1 MFGFLN
7 RESKAT
13 AVAPA
18 TAKET
23 LVGCVGKLPLHAEF
37 IKHNLKAREVV
48 ALDNW
53 IQEGVTLLNRLHGES
68 WKQVFASAP
77 VHRFVFSGA
86 GDEKSVYG
94 LLMPSTDRSGRSY
107 PFCLF
112 GACDSGVFK
121 EHQVLLPLAIEN
133 FLHESEALL
142 AQDWSGSHVARLVE
156 AVDGLGQT
164 LPAPDRRTLIESE
177 MNRLRSVTLG
187 QFWRELLPGTDGE
200 QRARF
205 VRTIVGIL
213 QTVSRRSPQRIH
225 WGVRLPLPGKT
236 DPLPYLTFWLQL
248 TETLLSGRSWRGHYF
263 WNTPASG
270 HPARLT
276 LFFRPIPAS
285 YFARLVEPQKADGAV
300 YDVLDEMTRETSDIH
315 RLINLLG
322 QDEMTLLDALTL
334 WRSREVMA

>member
-7 RESKAT
+7 RESKAVT
-13 AVAPA
+13 APVVGQDN
-18 TAKET
+18 
-23 LVGCVGKLPLHAEF
+23 LIGCVGKLPLHAEF
-37 IKHNLKAREVV
+37 IKHNLKAREAV

-53 IQEGVTLLNRLHGES
+53 IQEGVTLLNRLHGEH
-68 WKQVFASAP
+68 WKQIFAAAP
-77 VHRFVFSGA
+77 MQRFVFSGA
-86 GDEKSVYG
+86 GDEKSIHG

-112 GACDSGVFK
+112 AASEAAVYK
-121 EHQVLLPLAIEN
+121 EHQVLLPLAAES
-133 FLHESEALL
+133 FLAESEALL
-142 AQDWSGSHVARLVE
+142 ARDWQDAHVARLIE
-156 AVDGLGQT
+156 AIDGLGRH
-164 LPAPDRRTLIESE
+164 LPAADRRLLVEAE
-177 MNRLRSVTLG
+177 MNRLRAVTLG

-205 VRTIVGIL
+205 VRTVIGVL

-225 WGVRLPLPGKT
+225 WGVRLPLPGKA
-236 DPLPYLTFWLQL
+236 DVMPYLIFWLQL

-263 WNTPASG
+263 WNTPGSG

-300 YDVLDEMTRETSDIH
+300 FDVLDEMTRENGDVA
-315 RLINLLG
+315 RLLPLIA
-322 QDEMTLLDALTL
+322 QEEMTLLDALTV
-334 WRSREVMA
+334 WRSREVLA